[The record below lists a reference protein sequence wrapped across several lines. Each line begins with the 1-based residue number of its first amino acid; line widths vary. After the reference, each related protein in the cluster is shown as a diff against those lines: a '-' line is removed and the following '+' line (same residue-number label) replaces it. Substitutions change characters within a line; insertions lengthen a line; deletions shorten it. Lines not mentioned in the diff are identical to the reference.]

1 MKRAISLLL
10 VFTCLFS
17 FTSIAYAE
25 NTEVL
30 DSATLIESISGDSIK
45 VEEVSVSQIVALKK
59 GFSDDVYVTNISRNG
74 KFEVTIYVDF
84 QEDKIVHEYA
94 DGNVVEQRLSDVVTI
109 TKTAPST
116 DDELL
121 ISELSS
127 IEPYASTD
135 YITNEPLYVSATGV
149 QSVLSGAAYYS
160 GYRAMGYRGGYYYA
174 PTTYGYLQRKNSGAI
189 GTYYSHLFSFSA
201 GTTIGTAASVIVA
214 FFTSSGV
221 SLLLSLATAI
231 LGAIVDVIT
240 FDWRVRFEVKT
251 YKWSYRIRLNSNTG
265 TIIGEE
271 YRTQDYWKGYNDATG
286 ELTYN
291 YRGSAYDDG
300 FPLSNAEMIKANI
313 DRYLEDQL

>member
-121 ISELSS
+121 ISE
-127 IEPYASTD
+127 I
-135 YITNEPLYVSATGV
+135 
-149 QSVLSGAAYYS
+149 
-160 GYRAMGYRGGYYYA
+160 
-174 PTTYGYLQRKNSGAI
+174 
-189 GTYYSHLFSFSA
+189 
-201 GTTIGTAASVIVA
+201 
-214 FFTSSGV
+214 
-221 SLLLSLATAI
+221 
-231 LGAIVDVIT
+231 
-240 FDWRVRFEVKT
+240 
-251 YKWSYRIRLNSNTG
+251 
-265 TIIGEE
+265 
-271 YRTQDYWKGYNDATG
+271 
-286 ELTYN
+286 
-291 YRGSAYDDG
+291 
-300 FPLSNAEMIKANI
+300 
-313 DRYLEDQL
+313 